1 MVIVTLIFQGLT
13 LPWLVKRLNVQVD
26 SAAERELERQLAVRV
41 AKAGRRRL
49 KEIEEVEDLPEEV
62 SEALLRRTW
71 DVGARISPD
80 IVSDE
85 RRAAHSQR
93 VARLQKMRRLQG
105 ELLSAARHEVL
116 AARGEPGVDPEV
128 VDRVLHQLD
137 LRSYPVPEPPQV
149 R

>member
-1 MVIVTLIFQGLT
+1 MIVTLVFQGLT
-13 LPWLVKRLNVQVD
+13 LPWLVRRLNVQVD

-41 AKAGRRRL
+41 AKAARRRL

-62 SEALLRRTW
+62 SEALLRRAC
-71 DVGARISPD
+71 DVGARISPRHR
-80 IVSDE
+80 E
-85 RRAAHSQR
+85 RRAAGRALQR

-137 LRSYPVPEPPQV
+137 LRSYPEPEPLV